1 MPITLNLIMVL
12 FLFILSDKTEKIKM
26 KITRHYKSLLSA
38 IISVALFYSAAAH
51 ADILDLHARKLWQH
65 DYVRLPELVE
75 DVCNAYKKYGQD
87 LTGHYLEVLKPCIVC
102 FRADIDYEK
111 GALEAALSYAYT
123 SVRELPPDSGAVFGI
138 DRHGK
143 SVSVDEIVNVEFI

>member
-1 MPITLNLIMVL
+1 MTCSDNRSAFQCGSSFYCEAYTDADHFKFNNGA

-75 DVCNAYKKYGQD
+75 DVCNAYKKIWAGSYR
-87 LTGHYLEVLKPCIVC
+87 T
-102 FRADIDYEK
+102 
-111 GALEAALSYAYT
+111 LS
-123 SVRELPPDSGAVFGI
+123 
-138 DRHGK
+138 
-143 SVSVDEIVNVEFI
+143 